1 MGLDDW
7 RPVVALLSSFIAK
20 ENTIAVLGILY
31 STESELGLAKQ
42 ISGALSPA
50 AALAFLVIQMT
61 FIPCIATVAAIKQET
76 GWRWT
81 GFSVGLLLM
90 ISLALGT
97 LAYQV
102 ARLAGL

>member
-76 GWRWT
+76 GGRV
-81 GFSVGLLLM
+81 SVWVCY
-90 ISLALGT
+90 S
-97 LAYQV
+97 
-102 ARLAGL
+102 